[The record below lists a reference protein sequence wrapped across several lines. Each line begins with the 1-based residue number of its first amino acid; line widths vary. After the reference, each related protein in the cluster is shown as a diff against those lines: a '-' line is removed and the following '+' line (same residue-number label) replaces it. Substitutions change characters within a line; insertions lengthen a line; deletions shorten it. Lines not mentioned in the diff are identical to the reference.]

1 MAWCSGS
8 GQQQPQV
15 NNTQQVWHAVYYSVE
30 TLHFS
35 GYTAIWMTWVNDKM
49 QAICMVDNQEEMH
62 DGWPRGYWSILR
74 QAAKHLR
81 TC

>member
-1 MAWCSGS
+1 MAWCNGS

-15 NNTQQVWHAVYYSVE
+15 NNTQQVWPCCVFFHGNTAFFRLYSN
-30 TLHFS
+30 LDDL
-35 GYTAIWMTWVNDKM
+35 GNDKM
-49 QAICMVDNQEEMH
+49 QAIRMVDNQDEMR

-74 QAAKHLR
+74 QAAKCLR